1 MLAVIDTRN
10 RTDGQIFLKPF
21 DALSAVAH
29 TASSIPEAINTP
41 HSIVDPPTGVVPEL
55 QEVGRVVPSG
65 TQDPRT
71 APVYR
76 RPGDSAVGRHN
87 GIRAPHLRRRP
98 RVMEHTHD
106 AGPSAGTRAAHAV
119 RHARLADSRWHE
131 RGKGPQPRRTR
142 APRVSAHPPRRRCP
156 R

>member
-29 TASSIPEAINTP
+29 TASSIPEAINTT
-41 HSIVDPPTGVVPEL
+41 HSIADPPTGVVPEL
-55 QEVGRVVPSG
+55 QEVGQVVPSG

-76 RPGDSAVGRHN
+76 RPGDSAEGRHN
-87 GIRAPHLRRRP
+87 SIRAPPPQHRP
-98 RVMEHTHD
+98 QLM
-106 AGPSAGTRAAHAV
+106 
-119 RHARLADSRWHE
+119 
-131 RGKGPQPRRTR
+131 QPT
-142 APRVSAHPPRRRCP
+142 
-156 R
+156 